1 QELLRGANEFEIRR
15 IRNWIADMRKSHINR
30 SREEV
35 VPIGSD
41 RNRIRNRANPVR
53 RDSSYDA
60 RPRIV
65 RSNERRSESDR
76 TAQLNVAGQKATDY
90 STPAISTNSR
100 GQRTNSSRPSSTSRS
115 GTVETASQWKFYL
128 DVDSPVVEAPSIGP
142 RMAER
147 LSPMNILTVADLVS
161 VNAEEVAQQLADRT
175 VSAEVVRQ
183 WQSQALF
190 VCRVPNLRGH
200 DAQLIVGCGVT
211 SAEQLASSDSAELY
225 SKVVRF
231 SSSKAGVRILRGS
244 NAPDQQEVSDWIQWA
259 QNCRAVRA
267 A

>member
-1 QELLRGANEFEIRR
+1 MRGASAFEIAR
-15 IRNWIADMRKSHINR
+15 IRNWIADMRRSLGNR
-30 SREEV
+30 VHEEV
-35 VPIGSD
+35 VPIRSD
-41 RNRIRNRANPVR
+41 RNRVRDRANPVR
-53 RDSSYDA
+53 RESSYDA

-65 RSNERRSESDR
+65 RSNERRSDSDR
-76 TAQLNVAGQKATDY
+76 TAQLNVAGHEATDY
-90 STPAISTNSR
+90 STPAISANSR
-100 GQRTNSSRPSSTSRS
+100 GQRINSSRSSSTSRS
-115 GTVETASQWKFYL
+115 GNVGTASQWKFYL
-128 DVDSPVVEAPSIGP
+128 DVDSPVVDAPSIGP

-147 LSPMNILTVADLVS
+147 LSPMNILTVGDLVS
-161 VNAEEVAQQLADRT
+161 VNAEDVAQQLTDRN

-200 DAQLIVGCGVT
+200 DAQLIVGCDVT
-211 SAEQLASSDSAELY
+211 TAEQLAACDSAELF

-231 SSSKAGVRILRGS
+231 ASSKPGVRILRGS